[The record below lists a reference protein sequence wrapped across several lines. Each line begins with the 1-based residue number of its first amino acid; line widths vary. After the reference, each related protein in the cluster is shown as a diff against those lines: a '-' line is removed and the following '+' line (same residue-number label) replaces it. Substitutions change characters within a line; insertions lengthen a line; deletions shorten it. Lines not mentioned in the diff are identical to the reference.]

1 MNLAKTSPMC
11 SRTAPAF
18 TSAFGATIRARSEY
32 RRPTALRRRSGSASF
47 QALTYSARRRAVSV
61 VTSCMP
67 KSLDAPV
74 QPGNSPEGMVGGQGH
89 MQHKAVS
96 AEAVHPFGEALRR
109 WRGLRRVSQLELA
122 LRAGTTQRHL
132 SFVERGR
139 SVPGRGMV
147 VRLAESLRLPLRERN
162 ALLLAAGYAPAYDE
176 TPLDADALRAVR
188 EALDAVL
195 KGHEPYPAMMVDRA
209 GALLAANAACGV
221 FFQDVARELLEP
233 PVNTR
238 RVALHPQGMARRVVN
253 FDQWAPHVTE
263 GLRRECARNQD
274 PALEALL
281 AELDGYVARV
291 PPGPDH
297 IGFAVPLRLRIPDG
311 ELRLIT
317 TLTSFVTAT
326 DVSLAELRLEAFLP
340 ADRETSDL
348 LHGLARRRV
357 FGA

>member
-1 MNLAKTSPMC
+1 
-11 SRTAPAF
+11 
-18 TSAFGATIRARSEY
+18 
-32 RRPTALRRRSGSASF
+32 
-47 QALTYSARRRAVSV
+47 
-61 VTSCMP
+61 MP

-188 EALDAVL
+188 EALDVVL
-195 KGHEPYPAMMVDRA
+195 KGHEPYPAMIVNRA
-209 GALLAANAACGV
+209 GELLASNAACEV
-221 FFQDVARELLEP
+221 FFEDVAPGLLEP

-238 RVALHPQGMARRVVN
+238 RVALNPQGMARRVVN

-281 AELDGYVARV
+281 DELDGYICKIR
-291 PPGPDH
+291 PGPDH
-297 IGFAVPLRLRIPDG
+297 LGFAVPLQLRTHRS
-311 ELRLIT
+311 ELKLIT

-326 DVSLAELRLEAFLP
+326 DVSLSELRLEAFLP
-340 ADRETSDL
+340 ADQATTEL
-348 LHGLARRRV
+348 LTELARSRSR
-357 FGA
+357 